1 MRATGKEIALSES
14 NKNTVRKLYVEFW
27 NRADWSL
34 ADAIL
39 HEDYVGNIAH
49 VPEPLRGAESF
60 QHFAALF
67 HGFFPDIQFTLE
79 DQIAEG
85 DRVASRWTAR
95 SRHFGPHQSIT
106 GISIH
111 RLKDGRVAET
121 WDNWDAVGLLQGAGP
136 GVLETIG
143 LSL

>member
-1 MRATGKEIALSES
+1 MSET
-14 NKNTVRKLYVEFW
+14 NKKLVRKLYEAFW

-34 ADAIL
+34 ADDIL
-39 HEDYVGNIAH
+39 HADYVGYIAH
-49 VPEPLRGAESF
+49 VPEPLRGPEAF
-60 QHFAALF
+60 KHLAALF
-67 HGFFPDIQFTLE
+67 HVFFPDLHFTLE

-95 SRHFGPHQSIT
+95 SHHFGLHQMIN

-111 RLKDGRVAET
+111 RLEGGRVAET
-121 WDNWDAVGLLQGAGP
+121 WDNWDAIGLLQGAGADL
-136 GVLETIG
+136 LERIG